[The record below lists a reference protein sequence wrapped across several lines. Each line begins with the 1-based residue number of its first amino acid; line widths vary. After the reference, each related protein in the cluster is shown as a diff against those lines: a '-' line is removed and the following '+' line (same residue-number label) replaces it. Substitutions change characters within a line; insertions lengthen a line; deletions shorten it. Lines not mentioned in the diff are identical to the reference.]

1 MIKISLDIKKQILI
15 TPPYKKQEEFFKAES
30 RFVAYGGARGGG
42 KSWAARIKAALL
54 AAEYDGIQILFLR
67 RHLHE
72 LKENHILPFLKM
84 LKGCAV
90 YKAQSR
96 ELIFP
101 NTSRIVL
108 GYLSNESDVL
118 QYQGQSYDVIFM
130 EEATQF
136 TSFQFYA
143 LTECNRSSG
152 MCQKQFF
159 PRMYF
164 TCNPG
169 GVGHEWVKRL
179 FIDRIYK
186 NSEREEDYTFVRSG
200 VYDNEFLL
208 KNSPEYIRTL
218 ENLPEKRK
226 QAMLYGNW
234 DIYEGQYF
242 EEFDR
247 SVHVIRPF
255 ELSGDFSRYV
265 SVDYGLDM
273 LAALWV
279 AVDRFGRAY
288 VYREVYEKNLIVS
301 KAAQLILKM
310 SDGEK
315 INMHFAPPDL
325 FSRRQESGKSV
336 VDIFRQFGLNFY
348 KTDNSRVNGW
358 YELKEWLSVKDGEPR
373 LKIFENCRNLI
384 RTLPALTFDTKNPN
398 DVSSNP
404 HELTHAPDALRGFV
418 MSDAARV
425 FREEK
430 TYKNDGYEAFLNYG
444 V

>member
-1 MIKISLDIKKQILI
+1 MLNGCV
-15 TPPYKKQEEFFKAES
+15 TYKS
-30 RFVAYGGARGGG
+30 
-42 KSWAARIKAALL
+42 
-54 AAEYDGIQILFLR
+54 
-67 RHLHE
+67 
-72 LKENHILPFLKM
+72 
-84 LKGCAV
+84 
-90 YKAQSR
+90 QSR

-101 NTSRIVL
+101 NSSRIVL
-108 GYLSNESDVL
+108 GYLSNETDVL

-143 LTECNRSSG
+143 LTESNRSSG
-152 MCQKQFF
+152 MCKKKFF

-186 NSEREEDYTFVRSG
+186 NSEREQDYTFIRSG

-208 KNSPEYIRTL
+208 ENSPEYIRTL
-218 ENLPEKRK
+218 ESLPEKRK

-247 SVHVIRPF
+247 NVHVIRPF
-255 ELSGDFSRYV
+255 EIPNDWQRYV
-265 SVDYGLDM
+265 SIDYGLDM

-279 AVDRFGRAY
+279 AVDRFGRAF

-301 KAAQLILKM
+301 SAAQEILKM
-310 SDGEK
+310 SENEK

-336 VDIFRQFGLNFY
+336 VDIFRQFGLVFY

-358 YELKEWLSVKDGEPR
+358 YELKEWLSIKNGEPKM
-373 LKIFENCRNLI
+373 KIFENCKNLI

-398 DVSSNP
+398 DVASNP

-425 FREEK
+425 YKDEK
-430 TYKNDGYEAFLNYG
+430 VYENGGYESFLNYG
-444 V
+444 I